1 MPDIET
7 YSFTHRELLALMI
20 KAAGFP
26 NGDWQLSVN
35 LGFSAGNFGPDDQN
49 MNPGAAVMIAGL
61 AIAKAK
67 PESPRG
73 LVMNAKEAKSFPT
86 A

>member
-1 MPDIET
+1 
-7 YSFTHRELLALMI
+7 MI
-20 KAAGFP
+20 RAAGVQD
-26 NGDWQLSVN
+26 GDWQLSAN

-49 MNPGAAVMIAGL
+49 MNPGAAIMIAGL
-61 AIAKAK
+61 SIIRAK

-73 LVMNAKEAKSFPT
+73 LVMSAKDAK